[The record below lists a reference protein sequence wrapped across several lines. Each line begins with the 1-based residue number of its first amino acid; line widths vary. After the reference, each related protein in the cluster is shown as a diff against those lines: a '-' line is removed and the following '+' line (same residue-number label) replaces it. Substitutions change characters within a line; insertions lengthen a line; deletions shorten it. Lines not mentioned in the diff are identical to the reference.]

1 MKKLIKADLSA
12 ILRLA
17 GESRFLAADSLDL
30 CIAKLCRQ
38 EYTDF
43 LFLTRTP
50 WCCIFGFP
58 TVYVCGSYA
67 NLCTLACCSA
77 PGGEVTALFFHIE
90 KTVRGQPWG
99 SVTLLEYPIVAQ
111 DVGVLS
117 ELSPALRKR
126 HVRQMVRRYTRNVRY
141 CSIQDVLIY
150 LKAREVN

>member
-1 MKKLIKADLSA
+1 MAA
-12 ILRLA
+12 PAA
-17 GESRFLAADSLDL
+17 GGAV
-30 CIAKLCRQ
+30 IA
-38 EYTDF
+38 
-43 LFLTRTP
+43 LFL
-50 WCCIFGFP
+50 
-58 TVYVCGSYA
+58 
-67 NLCTLACCSA
+67 
-77 PGGEVTALFFHIE
+77 HIE